1 LIYEKIGIFYGST
14 TGNTESIAKKIHA
27 QLSESQLKDVAR
39 VKVEELANY
48 ENIIFGT
55 STWNTG
61 ELQDDWGDFL
71 SKVANA
77 DLSGKVVALFGLGD
91 SSSYADTF
99 VNGMGEIYQTIK
111 DKDCKIVGQVE
122 TSDYDFVESEA
133 VIEGKFIGLAIDE
146 DNEDNKTDS
155 RIKNWI
161 EKIKHEFV

>member
-1 LIYEKIGIFYGST
+1 M
-14 TGNTESIAKKIHA
+14 
-27 QLSESQLKDVAR
+27 SESQLKDVAR

-61 ELQDDWGDFL
+61 ELQDDWGYFL